1 MGRSV
6 FRGVLAFAR
15 AHPQLGWRFRLCLN
29 PVAQAWTDFE
39 EAENPAVIVHA
50 QDSGLL
56 ARIDARAAAR
66 VNVSA
71 FLKDRGPQIT
81 VDNIAVG
88 GLAASHF
95 LERRFVHFA
104 FLGVRGAAYAGD
116 RLHGFVSALRRAG
129 NAAPVYTNEVALGE
143 TYLDQSLSAETE
155 DWIRQLPRPIALF
168 AASDGL
174 ARLAIELCER
184 EGIACPRQIAIL
196 GVDNDDFEGAVSPLP
211 ISSVGMPFQAVGMAA
226 AAALRRAL
234 DGEEP
239 GPFTIPPIGVITR
252 RSSDVLAID
261 DPIVGSAI
269 QHYRA
274 RMEEPPDMEALAR
287 LCGVSRRLMERRFRA
302 TLGCSPLEELLRQ
315 RLQQVQLLLAE
326 SQLTVAEI
334 GQRCGFP
341 EVKSLYRAFRRQFG
355 LSPNQYRA
363 GFRN

>member
-1 MGRSV
+1 M
-6 FRGVLAFAR
+6 
-15 AHPQLGWRFRLCLN
+15 CLN

-50 QDSGLL
+50 QDPDLL
-56 ARIDARAAAR
+56 ARLDERAAAR

-71 FLKDRGPQIT
+71 FLRDRRLQIT
-81 VDNIAVG
+81 VDNLAVG
-88 GLAASHF
+88 GLAATHF

-104 FLGVRGAAYAGD
+104 FLGVRGAAYAED
-116 RLHGFVSALRRAG
+116 RLQGFVAALRKAG
-129 NAAPVYTNEVALGE
+129 NAVPVHANEVALGE

-155 DWIRQLPRPIALF
+155 NWIRQLPRPIGLF

-184 EGIACPRQIAIL
+184 ERIACPREIAVL

-226 AAALRRAL
+226 AAALHRAL
-234 DGEEP
+234 DG
-239 GPFTIPPIGVITR
+239 GAASSLTIPPIGVITR
-252 RSSDVLAID
+252 RSTDVLAID

-269 QHYRA
+269 QNYRA
-274 RMEEPPDMEALAR
+274 RMSEPPDMEALAR

-302 TLGCSPLEELLRQ
+302 TLGCSPHEELLRQ

-334 GQRCGFP
+334 GHRCGFA

-355 LSPNQYRA
+355 LSPNQYRS
-363 GFRN
+363 GFRS